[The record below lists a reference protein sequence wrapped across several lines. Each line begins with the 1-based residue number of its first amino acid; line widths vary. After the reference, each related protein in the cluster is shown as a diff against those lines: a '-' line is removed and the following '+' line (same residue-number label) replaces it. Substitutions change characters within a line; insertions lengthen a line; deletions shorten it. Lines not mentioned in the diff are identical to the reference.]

1 VSIHSNPEIERI
13 VDTATTIAKDYNHQ
27 YVTLEHLL
35 IALVEYPE
43 FNKTLVTFGVEIEEL
58 LRDLYDYIGKQEYL
72 VTIVPPPESID
83 QTEASQRTE
92 DKNSIDSKKDKKSN
106 SKELAKSSMIPQR
119 THSLERVFN
128 RAFTQVL
135 FSAREQMETI
145 DLYLSISQETN
156 SHAAYFLLKWGINRR
171 QLVEY
176 YTKVHGITKKSK
188 EVKSNY
194 SNKILEEFCTNLNT
208 QVTEGKIDPVIG
220 RATELEEI
228 AQVLARRQKS
238 NVLMIGD
245 PGVGKTAIAEGL
257 AHKIVDG
264 DVPKYLIPY
273 TVYNLEIGSLLAG
286 SKYRGEFEE
295 KLKDVLAAL
304 NQKGNTILFIDEAH
318 QMQGAGSGGSSSV
331 DFANMLKPALA
342 KGNIKVIASTTFEE
356 YTQSFE
362 KDRALM
368 RRFYKL
374 NIDEPTADISKDIL
388 RGLRTHFEKFHNG
401 KISDEAID
409 SSVDLSVRY
418 QPDRKLPDKAIDLI
432 DMSCARL
439 KIAKEKFTVEKTDI
453 VDTISKATKIPREN
467 LLTEKANKSLTNLDA
482 TIKDNLYG
490 QDSAVEQVL
499 EKIYVAKAGMKAHDK
514 PVGNFLFLGPTGT
527 GKTEFCKLLS
537 DALSMKLL
545 RFDMSEYQEKHAMA
559 KLIGA
564 PPGYVGYEDGNLGGG
579 LLISEVERNP
589 HSIILLDEIEKAHPD
604 ISNLLLQIMDEGSV
618 TGSNGKKADCRNA
631 ILILTS
637 NLGSADGEANAIG
650 FGRDLKKTG
659 TDDEAAKKFFKP
671 EFRNRLDAVVKFAK
685 LEKISMKKIV
695 VKFLQELNVL
705 LQEKEIRIRPSESIV
720 DHLTDI
726 GFDPT
731 MGARPLSR
739 KINELIKVPLSKK
752 ILFEAIEPGSI
763 VSIEWKDEEIKF
775 TVQPPELNNLL
786 EDKTVDKDGFI
797 VL

>member
-1 VSIHSNPEIERI
+1 MRSNPEIEQI
-13 VDTATTIAKDYNHQ
+13 INHACAIAKDYKHE

-35 IALVEYPE
+35 IGLIEFDPFHKLLVDY
-43 FNKTLVTFGVEIEEL
+43 GVEVEEL
-58 LRDLYDYIGKQEYL
+58 LRDLYDYIGKQEHL
-72 VTIVPPPESID
+72 VNETKLD
-83 QTEASQRTE
+83 LT
-92 DKNSIDSKKDKKSN
+92 
-106 SKELAKSSMIPQR
+106 PQR

-135 FSAREQMETI
+135 FSAREEMLPI
-145 DLYLSISQETN
+145 DLFLSISQEPN
-156 SHAAYFLLKWGINRR
+156 SHAAYFLLKWGINRK
-171 QLVEY
+171 QLVDYFTQENADQLGRAPA
-176 YTKVHGITKKSK
+176 KKDNTKKDYADRVLG
-188 EVKSNY
+188 EY
-194 SNKILEEFCTNLNT
+194 CTNLNQ
-208 QVTEGKIDPVIG
+208 QVLDGKIDPVIG
-220 RATELEEI
+220 RAVELEEI
-228 AQVLARRQKS
+228 AQVLARRSKS

-257 AHKIVDG
+257 AHKIIHG
-264 DVPKYLIPY
+264 EVPEYLKPY

-295 KLKDVLAAL
+295 KLKDVLQAL
-304 NQKGNTILFIDEAH
+304 GQKGKTILFIDEAH
-318 QMQGAGSGGSSSV
+318 QMQGAGAGGSSSV

-374 NIDEPTADISKDIL
+374 NIDEPTPKVAKDIL
-388 RGLRTHFEKFHNG
+388 YGLRTHFEKFHLG
-401 KISDEAID
+401 IIEDDAIEAA
-409 SSVDLSVRY
+409 VDLSVRY
-418 QPDRKLPDKAIDLI
+418 QTDKRLPDKALDLI

-439 KIAKEKFTVEKTDI
+439 KIKNSDFIVTKNDI

-467 LLTEKANKSLTNLDA
+467 LLSEKATDNLINLET
-482 TIKDNLYG
+482 TIKEKLYG
-490 QDSAVEQVL
+490 QDSAVDQVL
-499 EKIYVAKAGMKAHDK
+499 EKIYVAKAGMKSHNK

-527 GKTEFCKLLS
+527 GKTELCKLLS
-537 DALSMKLL
+537 DQLGMKLL
-545 RFDMSEYQEKHAMA
+545 RYDMSEYQEKHSMA

-604 ISNLLLQIMDEGSV
+604 ISNLLLQIMDEGFI
-618 TGSNGKKADCRNA
+618 TGSNGKKADCRNS

-637 NLGSADGEANAIG
+637 NLGAADGESNAIG
-650 FGRDLKKTG
+650 FGRSLTKEG

-685 LEKISMKKIV
+685 LDKISMKKIV
-695 VKFLQELNVL
+695 VKFLNELNDL
-705 LQEKEIRIRPSESIV
+705 LEEKNVKVRSTEQLV
-720 DHLTDI
+720 DHLTEV
-726 GFDPT
+726 GFDPA
-731 MGARPLSR
+731 MGARPLAR

-752 ILFEAIEPGSI
+752 ILFDHVENGSVI
-763 VSIEWKDEEIKF
+763 TADYADDEIKF
-775 TVQPPELNNLL
+775 VIVAPTVDLL
-786 EDKTVDKDGFI
+786 ENKTVDENGFI
-797 VL
+797 VVE

>member
-1 VSIHSNPEIERI
+1 MRSNPEIEQI
-13 VDTATTIAKDYNHQ
+13 INHACAIAKDYKHE

-35 IALVEYPE
+35 IGLIEFEP
-43 FNKTLVTFGVEIEEL
+43 FNKLLLDYGVEIEEL
-58 LRDLYDYIGKQEYL
+58 LRDLYDYIGKQEHL
-72 VTIVPPPESID
+72 VNEIKTD
-83 QTEASQRTE
+83 LT
-92 DKNSIDSKKDKKSN
+92 
-106 SKELAKSSMIPQR
+106 PQR

-135 FSAREQMETI
+135 FGAREEMLPI
-145 DLYLSISQETN
+145 DLFLSISQEPQ
-156 SHAAYFLLKWGINRR
+156 SHAAYFLLKWGINRKSLVDFFTKENAD
-171 QLVEY
+171 QLGRA
-176 YTKVHGITKKSK
+176 TTKKDTTK
-188 EVKSNY
+188 KDY
-194 SNKILEEFCTNLNT
+194 ADRILGEYCTNLNQ
-208 QVTEGKIDPVIG
+208 QVLDGKIDPVIG
-220 RATELEEI
+220 RAVELEEI
-228 AQVLARRQKS
+228 AQVLARRSKS

-257 AHKIVDG
+257 AHKIIHG
-264 DVPKYLIPY
+264 EVPEYLKPY

-295 KLKDVLAAL
+295 KLKDVLNAL
-304 NQKGNTILFIDEAH
+304 GQKGKTILFIDEAH
-318 QMQGAGSGGSSSV
+318 QMQGAGAGGSSSV

-374 NIDEPTADISKDIL
+374 NIDEPAPAVAKDIL
-388 RGLRTHFEKFHNG
+388 YGLRTNFEKFHLG
-401 KISDEAID
+401 IIEDDAIEAA
-409 SSVDLSVRY
+409 VDLSVRY
-418 QPDRKLPDKAIDLI
+418 QTDKRLPDKALDLI

-439 KIAKEKFTVEKTDI
+439 KIKNADFIVTKNDI

-467 LLTEKANKSLTNLDA
+467 LLSEKATDNLINLET
-482 TIKDNLYG
+482 TIKEKLYG
-490 QDSAVEQVL
+490 QDSAVDQVL
-499 EKIYVAKAGMKAHDK
+499 EKIYVAKAGMKSHNK

-527 GKTEFCKLLS
+527 GKTELCKLLS
-537 DALSMKLL
+537 EQLGMKLL
-545 RFDMSEYQEKHAMA
+545 RFDMSEYQEKHSMA

-604 ISNLLLQIMDEGSV
+604 ISNLLLQIMDEGFI
-618 TGSNGKKADCRNA
+618 TGSNGKKADCRNS

-637 NLGSADGEANAIG
+637 NLGAADGESNAIG
-650 FGRDLKKTG
+650 FGRSLTKEG

-685 LEKISMKKIV
+685 LDKISMKKIV
-695 VKFLQELNVL
+695 VKFLNELNDL
-705 LQEKEIRIRPSESIV
+705 LVEKNIIV
-720 DHLTDI
+720 RSTEPLIDHLTEV
-726 GFDPT
+726 GFDPA
-731 MGARPLSR
+731 MGARPLAR

-752 ILFEAIEPGSI
+752 ILFDHVETGSVI
-763 VSIEWKDEEIKF
+763 TVDHVDDEIKF
-775 TVQPPELNNLL
+775 IIVAPSVDLL
-786 EDKTVDKDGFI
+786 ENKTVDENGFI
-797 VL
+797 VVE